1 MEEFRLDAHRRPSPT
16 NQVKQT
22 VPALTL
28 VQLQVSLAY
37 NVKHTETNDEQ
48 KQMAKVELQ
57 WIQLNVSTAKAS
69 ALSCTFSPVIIHKCQ
84 LLAGIHAHASAD
96 APPYLIDEL
105 LLWDHELCS
114 FPAHSRPS
122 IILIE
127 AEKKF
132 V

>member
-16 NQVKQT
+16 NHVKQT

-57 WIQLNVSTAKAS
+57 WI
-69 ALSCTFSPVIIHKCQ
+69 
-84 LLAGIHAHASAD
+84 
-96 APPYLIDEL
+96 
-105 LLWDHELCS
+105 
-114 FPAHSRPS
+114 
-122 IILIE
+122 
-127 AEKKF
+127 
-132 V
+132 